1 MRVSVSQAPVFLMVP
16 DTHMSLSRGF
26 MQMIADIPEHYICSV
41 IMTDWLMII
50 PPFSNVLL
58 SMHSFGFMEENCSG
72 RVSSFSSLDLYEKK
86 FVFQNFW
93 FSYPAVTELSVL
105 SDDSLS
111 ELDCSHNMNI
121 TGTIKNIVLG
131 IFLFILIH
139 SAPLIAEVTR
149 RETSSHVKLSTR
161 REDFVT
167 WEVKYRTGG
176 LQTWRHFVQQTLINI
191 IFKQGLHLFFFSSL
205 KPKGTALSAI
215 TSKSV
220 L

>member
-1 MRVSVSQAPVFLMVP
+1 
-16 DTHMSLSRGF
+16 
-26 MQMIADIPEHYICSV
+26 
-41 IMTDWLMII
+41 
-50 PPFSNVLL
+50 
-58 SMHSFGFMEENCSG
+58 MHSFGFMEENCSG

-86 FVFQNFW
+86 FVFQNFL

-167 WEVKYRTGG
+167 
-176 LQTWRHFVQQTLINI
+176 
-191 IFKQGLHLFFFSSL
+191 
-205 KPKGTALSAI
+205 
-215 TSKSV
+215 
-220 L
+220 